1 MIVGALKVD
10 IKIPGANSLKE
21 KRHVLRSLK
30 DNIRNKF
37 NVAVSEVGHQDIWQR
52 AAIGIAGV
60 SSDRLFIEKEMAR
73 ALQYIESRGDIE
85 VIDASLDFI

>member
-37 NVAVSEVGHQDIWQR
+37 NVAVSEVGFQ
-52 AAIGIAGV
+52 
-60 SSDRLFIEKEMAR
+60 
-73 ALQYIESRGDIE
+73 
-85 VIDASLDFI
+85 

>member
-37 NVAVSEVGHQDIWQR
+37 NVAVSEVGFQDMWQR

>member
-37 NVAVSEVGHQDIWQR
+37 NVAVSEVGHQDMWQR

-60 SSDRLFIEKEMAR
+60 SSDRLFIEKEIAR

-85 VIDASLDFI
+85 VIDASLEFI

>member
-10 IKIPGANSLKE
+10 IRIPGADSLKE

-37 NVAVSEVGHQDIWQR
+37 NVAVSEVGFQDTWR
-52 AAIGIAGV
+52 RSAIGIAGV

-73 ALQYIESRGDIE
+73 ALKYIESRGDVD
-85 VIDASLDFI
+85 VIDASLEII

>member
-1 MIVGALKVD
+1 MRK
-10 IKIPGANSLKE
+10 
-21 KRHVLRSLK
+21 
-30 DNIRNKF
+30 
-37 NVAVSEVGHQDIWQR
+37 R

-85 VIDASLDFI
+85 VIDACLDFI

>member
-1 MIVGALKVD
+1 MIVGALEVD

-37 NVAVSEVGHQDIWQR
+37 NVAVSEVGHQDMWQR

-85 VIDASLDFI
+85 VIDASLEFI

>member
-37 NVAVSEVGHQDIWQR
+37 NVAVSEVGHQDMWQR

-85 VIDASLDFI
+85 VIDASLEFI